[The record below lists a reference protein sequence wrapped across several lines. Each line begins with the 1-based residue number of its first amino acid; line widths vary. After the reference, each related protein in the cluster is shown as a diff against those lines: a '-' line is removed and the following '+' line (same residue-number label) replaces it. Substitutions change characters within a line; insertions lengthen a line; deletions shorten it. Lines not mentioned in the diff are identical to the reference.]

1 MIRPAKRRLYSA
13 QAIACPK
20 CGNDYTKVICGHR
33 YGENQKL
40 RRRKCIKCGHRV
52 KTLQNLYPEIG
63 KEFVVP
69 LLTANEKRD
78 LRRSNSRLTTLT
90 VQDVLEIKYFLSKNS
105 FTQSDLALQYGVT
118 KGTIATIKRGQSW
131 KDVPT
136 PSEYP

>member
-1 MIRPAKRRLYSA
+1 MIKETKKRLYSA

-33 YGENQKL
+33 YGENQKI
-40 RRRKCIKCGHRV
+40 RRRKCLKCGYRV
-52 KTLQNLYPEIG
+52 KTLQDLHPEIG

-69 LLTANEKRD
+69 LLTAEEKRD
-78 LRRSNSRLTTLT
+78 LRRANRKLTRLT

-105 FTQSDLALQYGVT
+105 FTQEDLARQYGVS
-118 KGTIATIKRGQSW
+118 KGAINTIKIGRTW

-136 PSEYP
+136 PSVYP

>member
-1 MIRPAKRRLYSA
+1 MTRPAKRRLYSA
-13 QAIACPK
+13 QVIPCPK
-20 CGNDYTKVICGHR
+20 CGHGHTKVVCGHLH
-33 YGENQKL
+33 GDNQKL
-40 RRRKCIKCGHRV
+40 RRRKCLNCGYRV

-69 LLTANEKRD
+69 LLTAEEKRD
-78 LRRSNSRLTTLT
+78 LRRANKRLTTLT

-105 FTQSDLALQYGVT
+105 FTQGDLALQYGVT

-136 PSEYP
+136 PTEYP